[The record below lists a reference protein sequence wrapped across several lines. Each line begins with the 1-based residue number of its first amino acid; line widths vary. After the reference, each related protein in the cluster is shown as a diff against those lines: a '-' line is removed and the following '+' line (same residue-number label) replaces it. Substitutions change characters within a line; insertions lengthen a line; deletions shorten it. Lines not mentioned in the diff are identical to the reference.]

1 MRMRTDMTNP
11 PPPGA
16 IYRGRTRAV
25 TSVLLGWSRDL
36 TLPGYSANPA
46 RAQFRRSKMPAFD
59 SIAKKLAIPMVVLFE
74 FGWIIYTGGLGSFL
88 HQQVL
93 ETTERSNSRYSSY
106 SQQGASDA
114 QEVLSNPVLF
124 SHYFALAGGQFVAV
138 LFLIHAALPLNT
150 ASYVVGVLSSIMN
163 IIYFVSVGYLIN
175 WSVTGVRIYED
186 TISTLQEYPYSSS
199 ESLRR
204 ARLYLHAIRCVL
216 AGTII
221 MAISWGIIQLLTF
234 FYKPP
239 QNKTDLWQVVREFSR
254 NLSTSTSQVKAKL
267 GELIRLGTIPL
278 LILSTIGWAVCAA
291 GLYRFSDSISSLSS
305 RSTSTT
311 YQTEYNFGTWA
322 TFFVTPLLYFA
333 ALFHAGCSGGASTM
347 SGVFAAIFNVFFVL
361 NMGSTVVTFCVWK
374 YTLDQESFS
383 SFSDLE
389 EIIHNID
396 LGLGGG
402 IVCLLFWTIVHTA
415 WLFYR
420 FDRSPDHDRLQ
431 SNGDAE
437 HSQPIVH
444 AQQNEL
450 YGPGDTG
457 TTTAHSMASFV
468 PGQQVQVPP
477 PYAKH
482 LESEMQPVAN

>member
-1 MRMRTDMTNP
+1 
-11 PPPGA
+11 
-16 IYRGRTRAV
+16 
-25 TSVLLGWSRDL
+25 
-36 TLPGYSANPA
+36 
-46 RAQFRRSKMPAFD
+46 MPAFD
-59 SIAKKLAIPMVVLFE
+59 SISKKLAIPMVVLFE
-74 FGWIIYTGGLGSFL
+74 LGWIIYIGGLGSYM

-93 ETTERSNSRYSSY
+93 ANTDRSDSRYSSY
-106 SQQGASDA
+106 GQQRESDA
-114 QEVLSNPVLF
+114 QEVLRDPVLF
-124 SHYFALAGGQFVAV
+124 SHYFALVGGQFVAV
-138 LFLIHAALPLNT
+138 LFLIHAALPLNI

-163 IIYFVSVGYLIN
+163 VIYFVSVGYLIN
-175 WSVTGVRIYED
+175 WSVTLVRYYED
-186 TISTLQEYPYSSS
+186 TISTLQDRSSSYSPYSPYSESSS
-199 ESLRR
+199 EALRV
-204 ARLYLHAIRCVL
+204 ARLYLHATRCVL

-239 QNKTDLWQVVREFSR
+239 QNKTDLWQVVREFSQ
-254 NLSTSTSQVKAKL
+254 NLSTSTSQAKAKL
-267 GELIRLGTIPL
+267 GELIRLSTVPL
-278 LILSTIGWAVCAA
+278 LILSAIGWAVCTA
-291 GLYRFSDSISSLSS
+291 GLYRLYDSLL
-305 RSTSTT
+305 TSTHQ
-311 YQTEYNFGTWA
+311 YDFGTWA

-361 NMGSTVVTFCVWK
+361 NMGSTVVAVCIAK
-374 YTLDQESFS
+374 YVLDQESIS
-383 SFSDLE
+383 SFSEEDLQT
-389 EIIHNID
+389 IHNIN
-396 LGLGGG
+396 LTIGGG

-482 LESEMQPVAN
+482 LESEMQPMAN

>member
-1 MRMRTDMTNP
+1 
-11 PPPGA
+11 
-16 IYRGRTRAV
+16 
-25 TSVLLGWSRDL
+25 
-36 TLPGYSANPA
+36 
-46 RAQFRRSKMPAFD
+46 MPAFD

-106 SQQGASDA
+106 DQQGASDA
-114 QEVLSNPVLF
+114 QEVLKNPVLF

-138 LFLIHAALPLNT
+138 LFLVHAALPLNS
-150 ASYVVGVLSSIMN
+150 ASYVVGVLSFILN
-163 IIYFVSVGYLIN
+163 VIYFVSVGYLIN

-186 TISTLQEYPYSSS
+186 RISTLQDSPYSSYSPYS
-199 ESLRR
+199 ESSSEALRR
-204 ARLYLHAIRCVL
+204 ARLYLHATRCVL

-254 NLSTSTSQVKAKL
+254 NLSTSTSQAKAKL

-278 LILSTIGWAVCAA
+278 LILSAIGWAVCTA
-291 GLYRFSDSISSLSS
+291 GLYRFSDSINSLSS
-305 RSTSTT
+305 RSTTT

-322 TFFVTPLLYFA
+322 TFFITPLLYFA

-361 NMGSTVVTFCVWK
+361 NMGSTVVTFCIWK
-374 YTLDQESFS
+374 YTLDQESIS
-383 SFSDLE
+383 SFSE
-389 EIIHNID
+389 ETLQIIHNIE

-415 WLFYR
+415 WLFYCI
-420 FDRSPDHDRLQ
+420 DRSPDHNRLQ
-431 SNGDAE
+431 SNRDAE
-437 HSQPIVH
+437 HSQPIAH
-444 AQQNEL
+444 AQQN
-450 YGPGDTG
+450 D
-457 TTTAHSMASFV
+457 TTTAHGSFI
-468 PGQQVQVPP
+468 PGQKVPP
-477 PYAKH
+477 PYTKH
-482 LESEMQPVAN
+482 LESEMPPVPVAN